1 MSDADLQYVAFPTV
15 EVRAMPDGSIA
26 ALREPLPDHEQYID
40 VVPPSDAEDPK
51 VQRRSVRRDD
61 GLPPSA
67 EPAPRTPEER
77 LLLDVLEFGVNGCA
91 TDLRAVHRLART
103 DHEPDPVAAR
113 AMALRALEVGLRR
126 GLLQSGMFVRAQGV
140 LAFVGTDRT
149 IADQVATLRSRY
161 VSAPGVGES
170 DEDLAATLWLM
181 NAPEG
186 ERYARTHGASAQP
199 AAPTSTET
207 ATPSVPS
214 DDPAVVVRSS
224 SDAWDN
230 RHHELLAD
238 NVFEELRNGWL
249 SWEQGIEDAAL
260 RKVAWGV
267 AAEIVYAFDVTW
279 SPNWVPQGH
288 PHRWH
293 DDEGW
298 HARCNDCLAE
308 SPAEAEEAVAWDWFA
323 THRAVVHG
331 DAAPA
336 FRPSPP
342 PIEVPLPGDE

>member
-1 MSDADLQYVAFPTV
+1 MSDAGLEYVAFPTV
-15 EVRAMPDGSIA
+15 EVREMPDGSIA
-26 ALREPLPDHEQYID
+26 ALREPLPGYEQYID
-40 VVPPSDAEDPK
+40 VVPPADAEDPK

-77 LLLDVLEFGVNGCA
+77 LLLDVLEFGRNGCA

-103 DHEPDPVAAR
+103 DHEPDPGAAR

-126 GLLQSGMFVRAQGV
+126 GLLTSGMFVRAQGV
-140 LAFVGTDRT
+140 LAFVETDRT
-149 IADQVATLRSRY
+149 IADRVALLRSRY

-199 AAPTSTET
+199 STET

-214 DDPAVVVRSS
+214 DTPAVVVRSS
-224 SDAWDN
+224 GDAWEN
-230 RHHELLAD
+230 RHHALLAD

-260 RKVAWGV
+260 RKLAWGI
-267 AAEIVYAFDVTW
+267 AAEIVYAFDVRW
-279 SPNWVPQGH
+279 SPDWVPEGH

-308 SPAEAEEAVAWDWFA
+308 SPAEAEEASAWDWFA
-323 THRAVVHG
+323 THRAVAHG
-331 DAAPA
+331 DTAPS

-342 PIEVPLPGDE
+342 PIEVPLPGSE